1 MAVHGVVLLVEDNP
15 DDAFLIKRAFKKAKL
30 ANPLFV
36 VEDGEEAVA
45 YLAGEGRFSDREAY
59 PFPMLMLLD
68 LKLPKMSGFEV
79 LQWRM
84 EHPETKRLPVVVL
97 TSSNQTPD
105 IARAYDLGASSYL
118 VKPVSFD
125 GLMDMVKVLGMYWLI
140 LNEVPR
146 IGD

>member
-1 MAVHGVVLLVEDNP
+1 MSGTVLLVEDNP
-15 DDAFLIKRAFKKAKL
+15 DDGFLIKRAFKKAKL

-45 YLAGEGRFSDREAY
+45 YLVGEGEFADRSEH
-59 PFPMLMLLD
+59 PLPMLILLD

-84 EHPETKRLPVVVL
+84 GNPGVKKIPVVVL

-105 IARAYDLGASSYL
+105 IEKAYELGANSYL
-118 VKPVSFD
+118 VKPVSFE
-125 GLMDMVKVLGMYWLI
+125 GLMEMVRVLGMYWLI
-140 LNEVPR
+140 LNEVAVV
-146 IGD
+146 GG

>member
-1 MAVHGVVLLVEDNP
+1 MSGTVLLVEDNP

-45 YLAGEGRFSDREAY
+45 YLVGEGEFADRNEH
-59 PFPMLMLLD
+59 PLPMLILLD

-84 EHPETKRLPVVVL
+84 GNPGVKKIPVVVL

-105 IARAYDLGASSYL
+105 IKKAYELGANSYL
-118 VKPVSFD
+118 VKPVSFE
-125 GLMDMVKVLGMYWLI
+125 GLMEMVKVLGMYWLI
-140 LNEVPR
+140 LNEVAVV
-146 IGD
+146 GG

>member
-1 MAVHGVVLLVEDNP
+1 MSGTVLLVEDNP

-45 YLAGEGRFSDREAY
+45 YLVGEGEFADRNEH
-59 PFPMLMLLD
+59 PLPMLILLD

-84 EHPETKRLPVVVL
+84 GNPGVKKIPVVVL

-105 IARAYDLGASSYL
+105 IEKAYELGANSYL
-118 VKPVSFD
+118 VKPVSFE
-125 GLMDMVKVLGMYWLI
+125 GLMEMVRVLGMYWLI
-140 LNEVPR
+140 LNEVAVV
-146 IGD
+146 GG